1 MRLPARDGP
10 KASFAARERR
20 SVMLDSLLAPTV
32 EAHSRYMSIHKHH
45 YGPLLLLITSGR
57 RAELAARASASPG
70 SHTVAEAGV
79 RSRCAKRWPLI
90 GGARWPWIQ
99 SWWKVWSS
107 AREDAR
113 RSRPRRSRSFS
124 WTALPALCPLS
135 STLNGS
141 QCSARLPPAAFATC
155 LVRLERGGATAN
167 SGHRLGRVGS
177 RAGIRLGWPAS
188 INCCPLRA
196 CTAKG
201 WHRAGAPGRLFEVL
215 GRCRAPCTS
224 RYAFKQ

>member
-1 MRLPARDGP
+1 MAEVGKKPKSIEASLWDSANRLRG
-10 KASFAARERR
+10 
-20 SVMLDSLLAPTV
+20 SVESSEYKHVVLSLIFLKFV
-32 EAHSRYMSIHKHH
+32 SDKFEE
-45 YGPLLLLITSGR
+45 R

-99 SWWKVWSS
+99 SWWKVWSC

-141 QCSARLPPAAFATC
+141 QCSARLPPAAFCHVPRAVGARRRDREFRPQIGEGGLTSRNPP
-155 LVRLERGGATAN
+155 RLARQHQLLPAEGV
-167 SGHRLGRVGS
+167 HREGL
-177 RAGIRLGWPAS
+177 AS
-188 INCCPLRA
+188 I
-196 CTAKG
+196 
-201 WHRAGAPGRLFEVL
+201 
-215 GRCRAPCTS
+215 
-224 RYAFKQ
+224 

>member
-10 KASFAARERR
+10 KASFVARAWR
-20 SVMLDSLLAPTV
+20 SNMLDSLLGHTV
-32 EAHSRYMSIHKHH
+32 KSESRYTSIQVHH

-124 WTALPALCPLS
+124 WTALPALCPIS

-141 QCSARLPPAAFATC
+141 QCSARLPAAAFWHVPRAVGARRRDREFRGARGEGGLTSRNPP
-155 LVRLERGGATAN
+155 RLARQHQLLPAEGVQREG
-167 SGHRLGRVGS
+167 L
-177 RAGIRLGWPAS
+177 AS
-188 INCCPLRA
+188 IWGTRSAVRSAWERALHLPLR
-196 CTAKG
+196 
-201 WHRAGAPGRLFEVL
+201 F
-215 GRCRAPCTS
+215 
-224 RYAFKQ
+224 